1 MHGLNLYEIWF
12 SIYIWNFNFIT
23 IIKLFIAKNFHDFYG
38 LAGFYKGFPWFLE
51 IAFACNF
58 GIGDGPFL

>member
-1 MHGLNLYEIWF
+1 MVWICMKYGSVYTYEIL
-12 SIYIWNFNFIT
+12 IFII